1 MGRGCNWAGVER
13 RGNEGR
19 AEKKARG
26 GQDLSQKGGVSSGE
40 GQQPV
45 EEPLTSQHGAPTL
58 VRPVF
63 PRSEGSEAHIV
74 PPPRNICLLD
84 FTCVA
89 GVNYVG

>member
-1 MGRGCNWAGVER
+1 MREGQRRKRG
-13 RGNEGR
+13 
-19 AEKKARG
+19 G
-26 GQDLSQKGGVSSGE
+26 GQDLAQKGGVSSGE

-74 PPPRNICLLD
+74 PPPQEIFASWTSLVLL
-84 FTCVA
+84 V
-89 GVNYVG
+89 